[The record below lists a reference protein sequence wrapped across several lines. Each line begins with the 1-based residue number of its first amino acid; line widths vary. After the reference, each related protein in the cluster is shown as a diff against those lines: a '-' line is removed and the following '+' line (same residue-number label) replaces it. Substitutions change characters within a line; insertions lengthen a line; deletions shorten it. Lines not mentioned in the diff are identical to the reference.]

1 MLGNRQKDVF
11 KSKISP
17 LVPLLEVPV
26 KDSSTWK
33 ILSQSSA
40 VRAGKGISLESR
52 LWDRGET
59 EAEKER

>member
-1 MLGNRQKDVF
+1 MVGNGQEDVF

-17 LVPLLEVPV
+17 PVPLLEVPV

-40 VRAGKGISLESR
+40 VRAGKGISLEPR